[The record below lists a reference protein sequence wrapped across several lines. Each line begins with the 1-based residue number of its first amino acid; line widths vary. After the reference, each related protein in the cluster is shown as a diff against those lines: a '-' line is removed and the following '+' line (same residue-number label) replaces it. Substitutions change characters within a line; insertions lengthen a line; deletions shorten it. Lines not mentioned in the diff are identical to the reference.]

1 MGGGVKETTMAS
13 GWSLSQYGGAWHE
26 DACVQ
31 ASIADSKLVIDIE
44 VKEDADTI
52 TVTASSTDGTRYNGD
67 YRYREGSD
75 SNGLAYFERYQG
87 PTGQVLV
94 GERREVGRTPT
105 RWIITVP

>member
-1 MGGGVKETTMAS
+1 MAS
-13 GWSLSQYGGAWHE
+13 GWSLSHYGGQWHE
-26 DACVQ
+26 DECAQ
-31 ASIADSKLVIDIE
+31 ASVSDARLAIDIE

-52 TVTASSTDGTRYNGD
+52 TVTASSSDGVRYTGD

-75 SNGLAYFERYQG
+75 SNGLVSFERFQG

-105 RWIITVP
+105 VWIIKIA